1 MRQATAAFSDEGAG
15 PGTTIAVFR
24 TGEDIDTLLPALRRL
39 ARETHE

>member
-1 MRQATAAFSDEGAG
+1 MLRVFSAF
-15 PGTTIAVFR
+15 AVFR